1 MIAIA
6 QSDDEIMGCF
16 EVMVEL
22 RPHLKQS
29 EFLDRVRRMQADGF
43 QLMYKQLEG
52 TVVAVAGFRIAENLF
67 MGRHLYVDDLV
78 TSENARSS
86 GHGAELVAALR
97 AMALAENCSYLHLDS
112 GTHRA
117 QAHKF
122 YFAQGFEIASYHFS
136 QKLV

>member
-1 MIAIA
+1 MISIA
-6 QSDDEIMGCF
+6 NSDAEIMGCF
-16 EVMVEL
+16 DVMQEL
-22 RPHLKQS
+22 RPHLEKAG
-29 EFLDRVRRMQADGF
+29 FLGQVRRMQADGF
-43 QLMYKQLEG
+43 ELMYKQLED

-78 TSENARSS
+78 TAASARSS

-97 AMALAENCSYLHLDS
+97 ARAEAEQCSYLHLDS